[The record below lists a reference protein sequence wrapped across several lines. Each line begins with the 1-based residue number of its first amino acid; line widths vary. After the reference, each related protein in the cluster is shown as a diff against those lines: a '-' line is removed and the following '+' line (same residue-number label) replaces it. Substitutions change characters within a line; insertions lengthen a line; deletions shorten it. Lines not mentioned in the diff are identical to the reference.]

1 MKQALNHLEK
11 KDPVLA
17 GLIRTIGAYRIE
29 YSPAEFSTI
38 VRCILYQQVSRKV
51 GLTLYNRLVDAT
63 ENGGQVTPAAILEL
77 GQRTMRELG
86 LSRRKIEYIRE
97 FAEGCEKG
105 EIDLGG
111 FEQLSDN
118 EILRQLTLRRGI
130 GPWTAHMYMIFAL
143 GRLDVLPVGDLGVRV
158 AIRDAYKL
166 EQTPSPEAVEK
177 MGQIWRP
184 YATVATWYLWR
195 SLGDGAGLDP

>member
-1 MKQALNHLEK
+1 MKQALDHLEK
-11 KDPVLA
+11 TDPVLA
-17 GLIRTIGAYRIE
+17 GLIRSIGAYRIE

-63 ENGGQVTPAAILEL
+63 GNGSRITPPAVLALSPE
-77 GQRTMRELG
+77 TMREIG

-97 FAEGCEKG
+97 FAEGCQNG
-105 EIDLGG
+105 EIDLGL
-111 FEQLSDN
+111 FEHLPDG
-118 EILRQLTLRRGI
+118 EILRQLTQRRGI

-158 AIRDAYKL
+158 AVRDAYKL
-166 EQTPSPEAVEK
+166 KQTPSPEALEK
-177 MGQIWRP
+177 MGRRWRP

>member
-1 MKQALNHLEK
+1 MKRALDHLTK
-11 KDPVLA
+11 KDPVLG
-17 GLIRTIGAYRIE
+17 GLIRSIGAYRIE

-51 GLTLYNRLVDAT
+51 GLILYNRLA
-63 ENGGQVTPAAILEL
+63 EAAGNRSQVTPPAVLSLSSGI
-77 GQRTMRELG
+77 MRGLG
-86 LSRRKIEYIRE
+86 LSLRKIEYIRE
-97 FAEGCEKG
+97 FAEGCDKG

-111 FEQLSDN
+111 FEQLSDE
-118 EILRQLTLRRGI
+118 EILQRLTRRRGI

-158 AIRDAYKL
+158 AVRDTYNL
-166 EQTPSPEAVEK
+166 ERTPSPQAVEK
-177 MGQIWRP
+177 MGRIWRP